1 MFHVVRMLFYT
12 YLKHFEKFSHIN
24 FLTNGFRAAVGLFR
38 YQSKMTDV
46 KMWQGCVERKVAL
59 HI

>member
-12 YLKHFEKFSHIN
+12 YLKHFETFSHIN
-24 FLTNGFRAAVGLFR
+24 FLTNGFHAAVGLFR

-46 KMWQGCVERKVAL
+46 KMWQGY
-59 HI
+59 